1 MLHSLKKKTNKQ
13 CNYRTKG
20 EPSETKISS
29 PEAIKLYGPHHGW
42 GYKPRI
48 IWFSIS
54 LIHKN

>member
-1 MLHSLKKKTNKQ
+1 ME
-13 CNYRTKG
+13 YRTKG

-48 IWFSIS
+48 IWFSN
-54 LIHKN
+54 LNNT